1 MKYLQNSYNGPL
13 KTLPCGNRRI
23 IKSIINYCE
32 APPCSMA
39 YEKRTMIFTLSHM
52 ILQVVEI
59 FRFSES
65 EWYKRPFSSTEH
77 SIYDVGIQIEIYSL

>member
-1 MKYLQNSYNGPL
+1 MGPSKL
-13 KTLPCGNRRI
+13 YPAEIVGI

>member
-1 MKYLQNSYNGPL
+1 MGPSIL
-13 KTLPCGNRRI
+13 YPAEIVEI
-23 IKSIINYCE
+23 IKRIINYCE

>member
-1 MKYLQNSYNGPL
+1 MGPSKL
-13 KTLPCGNRRI
+13 YPAEIVEI
-23 IKSIINYCE
+23 IKRIINYCE

-59 FRFSES
+59 FSFSES